1 MLLHYFLLTF
11 LAYLDIQRVAKMI
24 PLINSLEAL
33 SAAKD
38 SQYIYGVVSNKVW
51 LWFHKGRNIRIA
63 RVLINLCQNQEWNL
77 SISISSPIIK
87 QCLSF

>member
-38 SQYIYGVVSNKVW
+38 SQYIYGVVSNKV
-51 LWFHKGRNIRIA
+51 
-63 RVLINLCQNQEWNL
+63 
-77 SISISSPIIK
+77 
-87 QCLSF
+87 